1 MYQPPPGYEIV
12 LRTRS
17 RDEDRESRLVL
28 DAAGV
33 PAKAHHQDGWW
44 LLIVRRD
51 DLTTATAELNAYQ
64 QENIEPSHHGDA
76 PVPVFD
82 GAKAAVV
89 AYAGVLIV
97 IAILTAQSTLGLQWL
112 PAGRMQAGRVM
123 AGEWWRT
130 VTALTLHVDGVH
142 LVANLV
148 FGALF
153 GILAGQVLGGGVA
166 WLAIVVAGAL
176 GNLINAMV
184 RAPDHASIGASTAV
198 FAALG
203 LLVAHALRPRKAVQ
217 EKLLR
222 RWRPMIGGIVLLAY
236 TGLGGD
242 RTDVVA
248 HLAGF
253 VAGLLTGWVGC
264 SIPTSWLVHSK
275 VQQLAGFAAI
285 ASVCCAW
292 IVGLIAAG

>member
-17 RDEDRESRLVL
+17 PEEDRESRLVL

-33 PAKAHHQDGWW
+33 PAKSHHQEGWW
-44 LLIVRRD
+44 LLVVRRD
-51 DLTTATAELNAYQ
+51 DLTSATAELNAYR
-64 QENIEPSHHGDA
+64 QENLEPSYHRDA
-76 PVPVFD
+76 PAPVFA
-82 GAKAAVV
+82 GAKTAVI

-97 IAILTAQSTLGLQWL
+97 IAIFSAQSTLGLQWL
-112 PAGRMQAGRVM
+112 SAGRMQAGRVM

-203 LLVAHALRPRKAVQ
+203 LLVAHALRPRKAVP

-222 RWRPMIGGIVLLAY
+222 RWSPMIGGLVLLAY

-264 SIPTSWLVHSK
+264 SLPTPWLAHRK
-275 VQQLAGFAAI
+275 VQLLAGFAAI

>member
-28 DAAGV
+28 DAAGI
-33 PAKAHHQDGWW
+33 PAKAHHQDGWR

-51 DLTTATAELNAYQ
+51 DLTTATAELNAYR
-64 QENIEPSHHGDA
+64 QENREPSHHGDA
-76 PVPVFD
+76 PVPTFD
-82 GAKAAVV
+82 GAKTAVV
-89 AYAGVLIV
+89 VYAVVLIV
-97 IAILTAQSTLGLQWL
+97 IAILTAESTFGLQWL
-112 PAGRMQAGRVM
+112 SAGRMLAGRVM
-123 AGEWWRT
+123 VGEWWRT

-142 LVANLV
+142 LIANLV

-184 RAPDHASIGASTAV
+184 RAPEHASIGASTAV

-222 RWRPMIGGIVLLAY
+222 RWSPMICGIVLLAY

-264 SIPTSWLVHSK
+264 SIPTTWLVHSK
-275 VQQLAGFAAI
+275 VQQLAGFAVI
-285 ASVCCAW
+285 ASICCAW
-292 IVGLIAAG
+292 IVGLMAAG